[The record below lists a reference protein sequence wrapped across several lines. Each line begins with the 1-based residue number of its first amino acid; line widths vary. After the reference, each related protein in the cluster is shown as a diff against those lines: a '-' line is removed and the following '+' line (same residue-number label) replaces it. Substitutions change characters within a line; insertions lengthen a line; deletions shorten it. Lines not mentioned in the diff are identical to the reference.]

1 MKIGSILDLSF
12 SPFFRFEYGLFVKSL
27 RENSLVLTME
37 GGGGGALVCNKK
49 VNMTRMTRVT
59 MKE

>member
-12 SPFFRFEYGLFVKSL
+12 SPFFSIRIWAVCQVIE
-27 RENSLVLTME
+27 REFSCTYN

-49 VNMTRMTRVT
+49 VNMKRMTRVT
-59 MKE
+59 MK